1 MLDRGTGNTETAN
14 HCDRGTACI
23 GSDADDCAA
32 AVLCHVPRGRGSR
45 HKPCLQSRS
54 HGLGEAF
61 MSHVHE
67 RLTLCVTPVDGVEH
81 EPHRPGFFGDGR
93 EVRLNCITIQ
103 RVYSCHLSLAP
114 VGLDFRSNCLE
125 LPCGSTGKEYVCSF
139 PGESLGDGTSNGS

>member
-1 MLDRGTGNTETAN
+1 
-14 HCDRGTACI
+14 
-23 GSDADDCAA
+23 
-32 AVLCHVPRGRGSR
+32 
-45 HKPCLQSRS
+45 CLQSRS

-103 RVYSCHLSLAP
+103 RVYSCHLDLAP
-114 VGLDFRSNCLE
+114 VGMDFRSNCLE
-125 LPCGSTGKEYVCSF
+125 LSCGPTGKEYVCSF
-139 PGESLGDGTSNGS
+139 PGESLGDGTSNGSTSSIYNCGLVFEQHVSSFFRCSLGKRISPTMIIQN